1 VSEIASPER
10 VAAMPAPGRRTR
22 VRAGHLVVAVAL
34 LILLALP
41 IYLPGFWLG
50 VGLFSMSAAL
60 GAIGLNLLMGTAG
73 QLSLGHAFF
82 VAVGAYAY
90 AWFAGDAGRHGTVDL
105 SGLGLPP
112 ILALVL
118 AVLSAGLAGVLFSPI
133 SGRMRGLY
141 LAVATLALVYIG
153 HHILLNAKAITG
165 GFNGRQVPAM
175 ELFGFAFANDGPD
188 NLLILGVP
196 FGRFERL
203 WYFGLAL
210 VGLGWW
216 LAHNVVGGRPGRAL
230 SALRDNELAASVMG
244 VPAARY
250 RAAAFTV
257 SSMYAGAAGA
267 FLGLV
272 YERIVP
278 DSFGIMVSINFVAMI
293 VIGGLG
299 SVGGAV
305 AGAVFVSA
313 LPLVLEHYAGSLPL
327 VVPPGMEESG
337 ISPVE
342 ASNYLYGIAIL
353 IVLVFTPGGLA
364 GIPRSLLARVQR
376 LSGSRS
382 HRTPRVPT
390 EENR

>member
-1 VSEIASPER
+1 VEPI
-10 VAAMPAPGRRTR
+10 V
-22 VRAGHLVVAVAL
+22 VLVGA

-82 VAVGAYAY
+82 VAVGAYGY
-90 AWFAGDAGRHGTVDL
+90 AWFAGDSGTQGVVNV

-112 ILALVL
+112 LLALVL
-118 AVLSAGLAGVLFSPI
+118 AIVLAGLAGALFSPI

-153 HHILLNAKAITG
+153 HYVMLNATPITA
-165 GFNGRQVPAM
+165 GFNGRDIPDMQI
-175 ELFGFAFANDGPD
+175 FGFAFANHSPD
-188 NLLILGVP
+188 PGSLLILGVP
-196 FGRFERL
+196 YGRLERL
-203 WYFGLAL
+203 WYLGLIL
-210 VGLGWW
+210 VALGWW
-216 LAHNVVGGRPGRAL
+216 LARNILRGRPGRAL
-230 SALRDNELAASVMG
+230 AALRDNDLAASVMG
-244 VPAARY
+244 VPVTRY
-250 RAAAFTV
+250 RAAAFTL
-257 SSMYAGAAGA
+257 SSMFAGAAGA

-272 YERIVP
+272 YQRIVP

-305 AGAVFVSA
+305 AGAFFVSA

-327 VVPPGMEESG
+327 VVPAGAEATG

-342 ASNYLYGIAIL
+342 ASEYLYGIAI
-353 IVLVFTPGGLA
+353 IVVLVFAPRGLA
-364 GIPRSLLARVQR
+364 GISQTLVTATRRARRLRTESQR
-376 LSGSRS
+376 IS
-382 HRTPRVPT
+382 P
-390 EENR
+390 EEAR

>member
-1 VSEIASPER
+1 VSEIALVRP
-10 VAAMPAPGRRTR
+10 RRR
-22 VRAGHLVVAVAL
+22 VRSRAASVAL
-34 LILLALP
+34 GAGALVLLALP

-60 GAIGLNLLMGTAG
+60 GAMGLNLLMGTAG

-82 VAVGAYAY
+82 VAVGAYGY
-90 AWFAGDAGRHGTVDL
+90 AWLAGHSGRQGTVDL

-112 ILALVL
+112 VLALMAAVVL
-118 AVLSAGLAGVLFSPI
+118 AGLAGVLFSPI

-153 HHILLNAKAITG
+153 HHVLLNARSVTG
-165 GFNGRQVPAM
+165 GFNGRQVPEM
-175 ELFGFAFANDGPD
+175 ELFGFTFSNHHPD
-188 NLLILGVP
+188 TLLVLGVP
-196 FGRFERL
+196 FGRLERL
-203 WYFGLAL
+203 WYLGLVL

-216 LAHNVVGGRPGRAL
+216 LARNILRGRPGRGLA
-230 SALRDNELAASVMG
+230 ALRDNELAASVMG

-278 DSFGIMVSINFVAMI
+278 DSFGIMVSINFIAMI

-313 LPLVLEHYAGSLPL
+313 LPLVLGHYAGSLPL
-327 VVPPGMEESG
+327 VVPAGMEESG

-342 ASNYLYGIAIL
+342 ASNYLYGAAI
-353 IVLVFTPGGLA
+353 IVILVFAPGGLA
-364 GIPRSLLARVQR
+364 GTAQSLTARLR
-376 LSGSRS
+376 
-382 HRTPRVPT
+382 RVVRRGEP
-390 EENR
+390 